1 MGAASI
7 IFRCNTNKCVCA
19 WLLYIKL
26 VRPPNM
32 GAKLWKFR
40 WSHTNTCVRKL
51 MYMRN
56 FGVANKCEQIL
67 NCQIFDKCQTTLMH
81 YNSIPSRPLN
91 SGAETFQLRSPHV
104 NICVRKLMYFRNF
117 GVSSKCAQSLHAE
130 IFDKR
135 EIAFMLEHTI
145 HPHLQNTGC
154 KS

>member
-1 MGAASI
+1 MIAIYKISPAPKYGGQTVKIPLIAHKYLCAQVDVYEK
-7 IFRCNTNKCVCA
+7 FCV
-19 WLLYIKL
+19 
-26 VRPPNM
+26 
-32 GAKLWKFR
+32 
-40 WSHTNTCVRKL
+40 T
-51 MYMRN
+51 
-56 FGVANKCEQIL
+56 NKCEQIL

-117 GVSSKCAQSLHAE
+117 GVSNKCAQSFYAE

-145 HPHLQNTGC
+145 PPHLQNTGC